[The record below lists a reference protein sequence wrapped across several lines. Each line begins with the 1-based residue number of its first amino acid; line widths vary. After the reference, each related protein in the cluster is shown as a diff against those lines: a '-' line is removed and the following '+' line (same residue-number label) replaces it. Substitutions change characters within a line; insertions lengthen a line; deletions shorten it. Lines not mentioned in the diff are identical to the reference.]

1 MKKFICPFSKIGLHT
16 NMMTRPVK
24 GKRERLDSK
33 PNSNFEGVRK
43 GKMKADRKGGGE
55 REERE

>member
-1 MKKFICPFSKIGLHT
+1 
-16 NMMTRPVK
+16 MMTRPVK

-43 GKMKADRKGGGE
+43 GKMKADRKGGGGE
-55 REERE
+55 GGKGVTR